1 MLNIKERMDDVVR
14 ENGLRGVAKECKQEL
29 ENNKPLNDVKR
40 KSILSKYLNK
50 FTTWLSPDQ
59 LNKTTVNIW
68 LSVYVEKLHKEE
80 KHG

>member
-1 MLNIKERMDDVVR
+1 MSNISEKMDDVTL
-14 ENGLRGVAKECKQEL
+14 ENGRRAIARECKQEL

-40 KSILSKYLNK
+40 KSILNKYLNK
-50 FTTWLSPDQ
+50 FATWLSPDQ
-59 LNKTTVNIW
+59 LKKTTVNIW

>member
-1 MLNIKERMDDVVR
+1 MTLQEM
-14 ENGLRGVAKECKQEL
+14 ENGRRAIARECKQEL

-50 FTTWLSPDQ
+50 FTAWLSPDQ
-59 LNKTTVNIW
+59 LKKTTVNIW

>member
-1 MLNIKERMDDVVR
+1 MTPQVV
-14 ENGLRGVAKECKQEL
+14 ENGRRAIARECKQEL
-29 ENNKPLNDVKR
+29 EKNKPLNDVKR

-59 LNKTTVNIW
+59 LKKTTVNIW

-80 KHG
+80 KNG

>member
-1 MLNIKERMDDVVR
+1 MSNISGKMDDEVR
-14 ENGLRGVAKECKQEL
+14 ENGLRGIARECKKEL
-29 ENNKPLNDVKR
+29 EDSMPLNDIKR

-59 LNKTTVNIW
+59 LKKTTVNIW

>member
-1 MLNIKERMDDVVR
+1 MSNISGKMDDVTL
-14 ENGLRGVAKECKQEL
+14 ENGRRAIAREWKKEL

-40 KSILSKYLNK
+40 KSILNKYLNK
-50 FTTWLSPDQ
+50 FATWLSPDQ
-59 LNKTTVNIW
+59 LKKTTVNIW

>member
-1 MLNIKERMDDVVR
+1 MTPQEM
-14 ENGLRGVAKECKQEL
+14 ENGRRAIAKECKQEL
-29 ENNKPLNDVKR
+29 EKNKPLNDVKR

-59 LNKTTVNIW
+59 LKKTTVNIW